1 MSRKSSFEKFIMEN
15 MDSCYRFAYS
25 YAKNKEDA
33 EDILNDSMLKAWKA
47 VGELREEKYMKTWF
61 YKIISNTAITYLR
74 KKGTFIAVE
83 DDVLERL
90 DVREDKYD
98 DSSFH
103 DMIKTLPERYKEV
116 IVLRYFEDMSI
127 SEVATVLD
135 LNENTVKT
143 RIHRA
148 LKILKIDLEKESLW
162 TR

>member
-1 MSRKSSFEKFIMEN
+1 
-15 MDSCYRFAYS
+15 
-25 YAKNKEDA
+25 
-33 EDILNDSMLKAWKA
+33 
-47 VGELREEKYMKTWF
+47 MKTWF

-74 KKGTFIAVE
+74 KKGIFIAVE
-83 DDVLERL
+83 DDALERL
-90 DVREDKYD
+90 DVHEDKYD

>member
-1 MSRKSSFEKFIMEN
+1 M
-15 MDSCYRFAYS
+15 
-25 YAKNKEDA
+25 
-33 EDILNDSMLKAWKA
+33 
-47 VGELREEKYMKTWF
+47 
-61 YKIISNTAITYLR
+61 
-74 KKGTFIAVE
+74 E
-83 DDVLERL
+83 DDALERL
-90 DVREDKYD
+90 DVHEDKYD